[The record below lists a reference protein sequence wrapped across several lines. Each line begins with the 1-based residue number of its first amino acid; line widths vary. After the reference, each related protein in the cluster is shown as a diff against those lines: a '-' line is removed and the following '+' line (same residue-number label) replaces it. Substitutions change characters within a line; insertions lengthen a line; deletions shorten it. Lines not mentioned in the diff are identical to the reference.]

1 MRSPRATLLQI
12 RLPAALPAFA
22 SGARIA
28 AAVAPIGA
36 VIGEWVGASAGLG
49 YLMTL
54 SLARGQTPLAFAALV
69 VLCLLGLALYSRDRL
84 GGAPCSYPGNCA
96 RRMTMRI
103 LIRLIAALAL
113 ASIAL
118 PAAAQDKVRVL
129 LDWFVN
135 PDHAALVI
143 AKQRGF
149 FTKHGLDVE
158 LIAPADPNAPPKL
171 VAAGQAEYAV
181 SYQPTLQMLAAEGL
195 PLVRSACW
203 SPSRSTA
210 LVALEDGPVKT
221 IADFKGRKIGYSIA
235 GFEEALLGAILEKAG
250 LTLKDVTLI
259 NVNFALTT
267 ALMSKQV
274 DGVIGAFR
282 NFELNDLALH
292 KAKGRLWPVEKNGV
306 PTYDE
311 LHPGGQA
318 RDGRTSR
325 APRSC
330 SPPSPRQR
338 PGSRPIPTRRGA
350 SSRSTARNSTA
361 S

>member
-1 MRSPRATLLQI
+1 MRVLI
-12 RLPAALPAFA
+12 RL
-22 SGARIA
+22 
-28 AAVAPIGA
+28 
-36 VIGEWVGASAGLG
+36 
-49 YLMTL
+49 
-54 SLARGQTPLAFAALV
+54 FAAL
-69 VLCLLGLALYSRDRL
+69 L
-84 GGAPCSYPGNCA
+84 
-96 RRMTMRI
+96 
-103 LIRLIAALAL
+103 L

-118 PAAAQDKVRVL
+118 PAAAQDKVRLL

-143 AKQRGF
+143 AKQRGL

-158 LIAPADPNAPPKL
+158 LIAPADPSAPPKL

-195 PLVRSACW
+195 PLVRVGVLVAQ
-203 SPSRSTA
+203 PLNA

-221 IADFKGRKIGYSIA
+221 IADFKGRKVGYSIA
-235 GFEEALLGAILEKAG
+235 GFEEALLGAMLEKAG

-292 KAKGRLWPVEKNGV
+292 KAKGRLWEVEKNGV
-306 PTYDE
+306 PSYDE
-311 LHPGGQA
+311 LILVTKRETVDVARTRKLLAAIAEATTWLRANPDEAWTVFSKSGKELDNELNKLAWKDTLPLLAADPTALDRARYQTFADFLVKRGLIKQA
-318 RDGRTSR
+318 APLDSYLRDIR
-325 APRSC
+325 
-330 SPPSPRQR
+330 
-338 PGSRPIPTRRGA
+338 
-350 SSRSTARNSTA
+350 
-361 S
+361 

>member
-1 MRSPRATLLQI
+1 M
-12 RLPAALPAFA
+12 
-22 SGARIA
+22 
-28 AAVAPIGA
+28 
-36 VIGEWVGASAGLG
+36 
-49 YLMTL
+49 M
-54 SLARGQTPLAFAALV
+54 
-69 VLCLLGLALYSRDRL
+69 
-84 GGAPCSYPGNCA
+84 
-96 RRMTMRI
+96 MRI

-113 ASIAL
+113 ASLAL
-118 PAAAQDKVRVL
+118 PAAAQDKVRLL

-143 AKQRGF
+143 AKQRGL

-181 SYQPTLQMLAAEGL
+181 SYQPTLQMLVAEGL
-195 PLVRSACW
+195 PLVRVGVLVAQPLNS
-203 SPSRSTA
+203 

-221 IADFKGRKIGYSIA
+221 IADFKGRKIGFSIA

-250 LTLKDVTLI
+250 LTLKDVTLV

-282 NFELNDLALH
+282 NFELNDLELH
-292 KAKGRLWPVEKNGV
+292 KAKGRLWPVETNGV

-311 LHPGGQA
+311 LILVAKRETVDVPRTKKLLAAITEATAWLKANPAEAWGVFSKSGKDLDNELNKLAWKDTLPLLAADPTALDRSRYQA
-318 RDGRTSR
+318 FADFLVKRGLIKQAPPLDSYLRD
-325 APRSC
+325 
-330 SPPSPRQR
+330 
-338 PGSRPIPTRRGA
+338 IK
-350 SSRSTARNSTA
+350 
-361 S
+361 

>member
-1 MRSPRATLLQI
+1 
-12 RLPAALPAFA
+12 
-22 SGARIA
+22 
-28 AAVAPIGA
+28 
-36 VIGEWVGASAGLG
+36 
-49 YLMTL
+49 
-54 SLARGQTPLAFAALV
+54 
-69 VLCLLGLALYSRDRL
+69 
-84 GGAPCSYPGNCA
+84 
-96 RRMTMRI
+96 MRI
-103 LIRLIAALAL
+103 LIRLITVLAL

-143 AKQRGF
+143 AKQRGLF
-149 FTKHGLDVE
+149 AKQGLDVE

-171 VAAGQAEYAV
+171 VAAGQADYAV
-181 SYQPTLQMLAAEGL
+181 SYQPTLQMLVAEGL
-195 PLVRSACW
+195 PLVRVGV
-203 SPSRSTA
+203 
-210 LVALEDGPVKT
+210 LVAQPLNSLVVLEDGPVKA

-282 NFELNDLALH
+282 NFELNDLELN
-292 KAKGRLWPVEKNGV
+292 KAKGRLWPVETSGV

-311 LHPGGQA
+311 LILVAKRETVDVARTRKLLAAIAEATSWLKANPTEAWGLFSTSGKELDNELNKLAWKDTVPLLAADPTALDRARYQTFAEFLVKRGLIKQA
-318 RDGRTSR
+318 PPLDSYLRDMK
-325 APRSC
+325 
-330 SPPSPRQR
+330 
-338 PGSRPIPTRRGA
+338 
-350 SSRSTARNSTA
+350 
-361 S
+361 

>member
-1 MRSPRATLLQI
+1 MRL
-12 RLPAALPAFA
+12 
-22 SGARIA
+22 
-28 AAVAPIGA
+28 
-36 VIGEWVGASAGLG
+36 
-49 YLMTL
+49 
-54 SLARGQTPLAFAALV
+54 
-69 VLCLLGLALYSRDRL
+69 
-84 GGAPCSYPGNCA
+84 
-96 RRMTMRI
+96 

-118 PAAAQDKVRVL
+118 PAAAQDKVRML

-149 FTKHGLDVE
+149 FAKQGLDVE

-171 VAAGQAEYAV
+171 VAAGQADYAV

-195 PLVRSACW
+195 PLVRVGVLVAQ
-203 SPSRSTA
+203 PLNA

-282 NFELNDLALH
+282 NFELNELALA
-292 KAKGRLWPVEKNGV
+292 KAKGRLWPVETSGV

-311 LHPGGQA
+311 LILIAKRETVDVARTRKLLAAIGEATAWLKANPAEAWTLFSTSGKDLDSELNKLAWRDTLPLLAADPTALDRARYQTFAEFLVARGLIKQA
-318 RDGRTSR
+318 PPLDSYLRD
-325 APRSC
+325 
-330 SPPSPRQR
+330 
-338 PGSRPIPTRRGA
+338 IK
-350 SSRSTARNSTA
+350 
-361 S
+361 

>member
-1 MRSPRATLLQI
+1 
-12 RLPAALPAFA
+12 
-22 SGARIA
+22 
-28 AAVAPIGA
+28 
-36 VIGEWVGASAGLG
+36 
-49 YLMTL
+49 
-54 SLARGQTPLAFAALV
+54 
-69 VLCLLGLALYSRDRL
+69 
-84 GGAPCSYPGNCA
+84 
-96 RRMTMRI
+96 MTMRI
-103 LIRLIAALAL
+103 LIRLITVLAL

-143 AKQRGF
+143 AKQRGLF
-149 FTKHGLDVE
+149 AKQGLDVE

-171 VAAGQAEYAV
+171 VAAGQADYAV
-181 SYQPTLQMLAAEGL
+181 SYQPTLQMLVAEGL
-195 PLVRSACW
+195 PLVRVGV
-203 SPSRSTA
+203 
-210 LVALEDGPVKT
+210 LVAQPLNSLVVLEDGPVKA

-282 NFELNDLALH
+282 NFELNDLELN
-292 KAKGRLWPVEKNGV
+292 KAKGRLWPVETSGV

-311 LHPGGQA
+311 LILVAKRETVDVARTRKLLAAIAEATSWLKANPTEAWGLFSTSGKELDNELNKLAWKDTVPLLAADPTALDRARYQTFAEFLVKRGLIKQA
-318 RDGRTSR
+318 PPLDSYLRDMK
-325 APRSC
+325 
-330 SPPSPRQR
+330 
-338 PGSRPIPTRRGA
+338 
-350 SSRSTARNSTA
+350 
-361 S
+361 

>member
-1 MRSPRATLLQI
+1 MRL
-12 RLPAALPAFA
+12 
-22 SGARIA
+22 
-28 AAVAPIGA
+28 
-36 VIGEWVGASAGLG
+36 
-49 YLMTL
+49 
-54 SLARGQTPLAFAALV
+54 
-69 VLCLLGLALYSRDRL
+69 
-84 GGAPCSYPGNCA
+84 
-96 RRMTMRI
+96 
-103 LIRLIAALAL
+103 LIRLIAAAAL
-113 ASIAL
+113 TSLAL
-118 PAAAQDKVRVL
+118 PAAAQDKVRLL

-143 AKQRGF
+143 AKQRGI

-181 SYQPTLQMLAAEGL
+181 SYQPTLQMSVAEGL
-195 PLVRSACW
+195 PLVRVGV
-203 SPSRSTA
+203 
-210 LVALEDGPVKT
+210 LVAQPLNSLVVLEDGPVKT

-259 NVNFALTT
+259 NINFALTT

-292 KAKGRLWPVEKNGV
+292 KARGRLWEVEKNGV

-311 LHPGGQA
+311 LVLVAKRETVDVARTKKLLAAIAEATTWLKANPDEAWGIFSKSGKELDNELNKLAWKDTLPLLAADPTALDRGRYTAFADFLVKRGLIKQA
-318 RDGRTSR
+318 
-325 APRSC
+325 
-330 SPPSPRQR
+330 PPLDSYLREIR
-338 PGSRPIPTRRGA
+338 
-350 SSRSTARNSTA
+350 
-361 S
+361 

>member
-1 MRSPRATLLQI
+1 
-12 RLPAALPAFA
+12 
-22 SGARIA
+22 
-28 AAVAPIGA
+28 
-36 VIGEWVGASAGLG
+36 
-49 YLMTL
+49 
-54 SLARGQTPLAFAALV
+54 
-69 VLCLLGLALYSRDRL
+69 
-84 GGAPCSYPGNCA
+84 
-96 RRMTMRI
+96 MTMRL

-113 ASIAL
+113 ASVAL
-118 PAAAQDKVRVL
+118 PAAAQDKVRLL

-143 AKQRGF
+143 AKQRGI

-181 SYQPTLQMLAAEGL
+181 SYQPTLQMLVAEGL
-195 PLVRSACW
+195 PLVRVGVLVAQPLNS
-203 SPSRSTA
+203 
-210 LVALEDGPVKT
+210 LVALEDGPVKS

-259 NVNFALTT
+259 NINFALTT

-292 KAKGRLWPVEKNGV
+292 KAKGRLWEVEKNGV

-311 LHPGGQA
+311 LILVTKRETVDVARTKKLLAAIAEATTWLKANPDEAWGIFSKSGKELDSELNKLAWKDTLPLLAADPTALDRARYTAFANFLVKRGLIKQA
-318 RDGRTSR
+318 
-325 APRSC
+325 
-330 SPPSPRQR
+330 PPLDSYLRE
-338 PGSRPIPTRRGA
+338 IK
-350 SSRSTARNSTA
+350 
-361 S
+361 

>member
-1 MRSPRATLLQI
+1 MMRL
-12 RLPAALPAFA
+12 
-22 SGARIA
+22 
-28 AAVAPIGA
+28 
-36 VIGEWVGASAGLG
+36 
-49 YLMTL
+49 
-54 SLARGQTPLAFAALV
+54 
-69 VLCLLGLALYSRDRL
+69 
-84 GGAPCSYPGNCA
+84 
-96 RRMTMRI
+96 
-103 LIRLIAALAL
+103 LIRLLAALAL
-113 ASIAL
+113 VSPITGGAL
-118 PAAAQDKVRVL
+118 PAAAQDKVRLL

-143 AKQRGF
+143 AKQRGI

-181 SYQPTLQMLAAEGL
+181 SYQPTLQMLVAEGL
-195 PLVRSACW
+195 PLVRVGVLVAQPLNS
-203 SPSRSTA
+203 
-210 LVALEDGPVKT
+210 LVALEDGPVKS

-259 NVNFALTT
+259 NINFALTT

-292 KAKGRLWPVEKNGV
+292 KAKGRLWEVEKNGV

-311 LHPGGQA
+311 LVLITKRETVDVA
-318 RDGRTSR
+318 RTKKLLAAITEATTWLKGNPDEAWGIFSKSGKELDSELNKLAWKDTCPCSR
-325 APRSC
+325 
-330 SPPSPRQR
+330 R
-338 PGSRPIPTRRGA
+338 PH
-350 SSRSTARNSTA
+350 STARVTRPSPI
-361 S
+361 SC

>member
-1 MRSPRATLLQI
+1 
-12 RLPAALPAFA
+12 
-22 SGARIA
+22 
-28 AAVAPIGA
+28 
-36 VIGEWVGASAGLG
+36 
-49 YLMTL
+49 
-54 SLARGQTPLAFAALV
+54 
-69 VLCLLGLALYSRDRL
+69 
-84 GGAPCSYPGNCA
+84 
-96 RRMTMRI
+96 MTMRL
-103 LIRLIAALAL
+103 LIRLIAAVAL
-113 ASIAL
+113 LSVAL
-118 PAAAQDKVRVL
+118 PAAAQDKVRLL

-143 AKQRGF
+143 AKQRGI

-181 SYQPTLQMLAAEGL
+181 SYQPTLQMLVAEGL
-195 PLVRSACW
+195 PLVRVGVLVAQPLNS
-203 SPSRSTA
+203 
-210 LVALEDGPVKT
+210 LVALEDGPVKS

-259 NVNFALTT
+259 NINFALTT

-292 KAKGRLWPVEKNGV
+292 KARGRLWEVEKNGV

-311 LHPGGQA
+311 LVLITKRETVDVARTKKLLAAITEATTWLKANPDEAWGIFSKSGKELDSELNKLAWKDTLPLLAADPTALDRARYTAFADFLVKRGLIKQA
-318 RDGRTSR
+318 
-325 APRSC
+325 
-330 SPPSPRQR
+330 PPLDSYLRE
-338 PGSRPIPTRRGA
+338 IK
-350 SSRSTARNSTA
+350 
-361 S
+361 